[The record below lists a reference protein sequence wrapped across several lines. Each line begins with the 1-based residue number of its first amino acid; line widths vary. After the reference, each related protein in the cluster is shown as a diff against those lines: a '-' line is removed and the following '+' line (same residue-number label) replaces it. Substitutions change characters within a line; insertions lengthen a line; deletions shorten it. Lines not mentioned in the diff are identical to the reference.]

1 MTIGVI
7 TAGGSAD
14 WEARLVAGLA
24 RGQHGVQVVRRCVD
38 VTELLAAAG
47 SGAGRVALVS
57 ADLRGLDRD
66 VLTRLA
72 VAGVAVVGVAG
83 GDEPVAVERLGRLG
97 IRCVVD
103 PAADAGEVA
112 AALAGAVGSAGAPA
126 AYDVADPSVLL
137 PRPSPAADDAA
148 PAGGAGRVVAV
159 WGPTGAP
166 GRSSVAVAVA
176 SELADLGVPT
186 LLVDAD
192 VYGGVV
198 AQLLGLLDESAGL
211 AAACR
216 VATNG
221 ELDAD
226 VVAALAV
233 DVRPHLRVL
242 TGIARA
248 DRWPELR
255 ATAFEAVLGCARAVA
270 AVTVVDC
277 GFSLERD
284 EEVTFDTAAPR
295 RNGVTLSALAHAD
308 QVVAVAAADPV
319 GLQRFVRASTELA
332 AAVPGCAPLT
342 VVNRVRAAV
351 VGGGDARAQIGA
363 ALARFAGVENV
374 RFVPDDPAAF
384 DAAVATG
391 RTLLEAAPAS
401 AARAALRALAAEIG
415 QVPSPS
421 ARRRLLRRVSR

>member
-1 MTIGVI
+1 VTIGVI
-7 TAGGSAD
+7 TAGGTAD
-14 WEARLVAGLA
+14 WEGRLVAGLA
-24 RGQHGVQVVRRCVD
+24 GGDHGVRVVRRCVD
-38 VTELLAAAG
+38 VAELLATAA

-57 ADLRGLDRD
+57 AELRGLDRD

-83 GDEPVAVERLGRLG
+83 GGQPGSDRLSRLG

-112 AALAGAVGSAGAPA
+112 TALIAAVGSAGAPA
-126 AYDVADPSVLL
+126 AYDLADPSVTL
-137 PRPSPAADDAA
+137 PRPAPAADDVVATV
-148 PAGGAGRVVAV
+148 GGGRVGAV

-166 GRSSVAVAVA
+166 GRSSVAVGLA
-176 SELADLGVPT
+176 SELAELGVPT

-192 VYGGVV
+192 VYGGVI

-221 ELDAD
+221 ELAPD
-226 VVAALAV
+226 VIDSLAV
-233 DVRPHLRVL
+233 TVRPRLRVL

-255 ATAFEAVLGCARAVA
+255 ATAFEAVLGCAREVA

-277 GFSLERD
+277 GFSIERD

-295 RNGVTLSALAHAD
+295 RNGVTLSALAGAD

-319 GLQRFVRASTELA
+319 GLQRYVRASTELA
-332 AAVPGCAPLT
+332 ATLPGCAPLT
-342 VVNRVRAAV
+342 VVNRVRPAV
-351 VGGGDARAQIGA
+351 VGGGDARAQISA
-363 ALARFAGVENV
+363 ALARFAGVDDV

-391 RTLLEAAPAS
+391 RALLEAAPGS
-401 AARAALRALAAEIG
+401 PARVALRALAAEVG
-415 QVPSPS
+415 QVPAPAS
-421 ARRRLLRRVSR
+421 RRGLLRRVSR